1 MTRTRTSRRQIVR
14 YDKRGEKRGEKFKIS
29 REKFSARR
37 EGNRSKDDDTAE
49 HEPKTR

>member
-1 MTRTRTSRRQIVR
+1 MPRTRTRRQIVR
-14 YDKRGEKRGEKFKIS
+14 YEKLKRGEKFKIS

-37 EGNRSKDDDTAE
+37 EGKYSKDDDTAE